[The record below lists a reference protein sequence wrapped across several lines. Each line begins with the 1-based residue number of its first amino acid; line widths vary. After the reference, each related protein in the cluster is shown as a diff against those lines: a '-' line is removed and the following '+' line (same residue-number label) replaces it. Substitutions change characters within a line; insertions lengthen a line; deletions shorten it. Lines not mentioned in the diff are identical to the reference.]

1 MTPLDAL
8 LRGMALGLA
17 VAAPVGPVGLLCLRR
32 AVTGGFTAGLAS
44 GFGVAA
50 ADLVYAVIAAFG
62 LGAALGVAAVDPL
75 WPRLAGAAL
84 ILWIGLGAVRRGWAV
99 LASGD
104 AGPAASTGRAGRDVL
119 GAFLLTLSNPMTIA
133 SFAGLF
139 AGLGLGATPAGAGP
153 LVPAALATG
162 VFLGSLG
169 WWVMLSAAGS
179 RFGRRL
185 GARSLAR
192 IDIGA
197 GLALMAGGIWLAA
210 EAAG

>member
-50 ADLVYAVIAAFG
+50 ADFVYAVIAAFG
-62 LGAALGVAAVDPL
+62 LGAALGIAAIDPL
-75 WPRLAGAAL
+75 WPQLAGAAL
-84 ILWIGLGAVRRGWAV
+84 ILWIGLGAVRRGRTV

-104 AGPAASTGRAGRDVL
+104 AGPPANPGRAGRDVL

-139 AGLGLGATPAGAGP
+139 AGLGLGATPAGAAP
-153 LVPAALATG
+153 LVPAALAVG

-197 GLALMAGGIWLAA
+197 GLALMAGAIWLAA

>member
-50 ADLVYAVIAAFG
+50 ADFVYAVIAAFG
-62 LGAALGVAAVDPL
+62 LGAALGIAAIDPL
-75 WPRLAGAAL
+75 WPQLAGAAL
-84 ILWIGLGAVRRGWAV
+84 ILWIGLGAVRRGRAV

-104 AGPAASTGRAGRDVL
+104 AGPPANPGRAGRDVL

-133 SFAGLF
+133 SVAGLF
-139 AGLGLGATPAGAGP
+139 AGLGLGATPAGAAP
-153 LVPAALATG
+153 LVPAALAVG

-197 GLALMAGGIWLAA
+197 GLALMAGAIWLAA